1 MQSLWNDQDAAQY
14 QSALA
19 LRVYTSRLL
28 GCEPSLVL
36 HGGGNT
42 SVKDSVENLF
52 GEKEEILFVKG
63 SGWDLATIEEPGFA
77 PVKMDVL
84 LDMAKLSDLSD
95 TDMVKYQRAA
105 MIDPSAPNPSVEAI
119 LHAIIPFKFVDHT
132 HADVIVTLTN
142 TPEREAFITELYGKR
157 ILIIPY
163 VMPGFILA
171 RTVYEMTKDID
182 WSSLDGLVL
191 MNHGL
196 FTFADDA
203 KTSYENTIRIVDE
216 AEAFLR
222 QRNAVFEAP
231 KMTDTRPSVE
241 TMTKVRHKLS
251 TLKRA
256 RTIVHFENSDITQVF
271 ASHSALER
279 IAQQGP
285 LTPDHV
291 IRTKRLPV
299 LLSDKTIDA
308 QLDKYVADYIK
319 YFEENVNT
327 EQCLNPA
334 PNFGVLAN
342 YGLLTFGKNIKEA
355 KIIAD
360 IARHTCQSI
369 LNAEQLSQY
378 KALSAAEIFEVEYW
392 ELEQAKLKKGG
403 GSLPLQG
410 AVCAVLA
417 EDEAQASEVL
427 KQLAAKGAQS
437 VLVQKT
443 DDVKTQLKDAV
454 YMFGGIDLLVSL
466 SSDAERIELVVD
478 YLRLGIEPRAV
489 AIANETKALVE
500 TFAHAEIPF
509 NAVKSANIDNALAAE
524 IACRTLHSD
533 YQNTVNTE
541 IKLG

>member
-14 QSALA
+14 QSPLA

-84 LDMAKLSDLSD
+84 LEMAKLTDLSD
-95 TDMVKYQRAA
+95 TNMVKYQRAA

-132 HADVIVTLTN
+132 HADAIVTLTN
-142 TPEREAFITELYGKR
+142 TPEREAFIQKLYGKR

-182 WSSLDGLVL
+182 WQTLDGLVL

-203 KTSYENTIRIVDE
+203 KTSYENTIKIVAE
-216 AEAFLR
+216 AEAFLES
-222 QRNAVFEAP
+222 RNAVFSAP
-231 KMTDTRPSVE
+231 ELEEKRPSVD
-241 TMTKVRHKLS
+241 TITKVRHKLS
-251 TLKRA
+251 ALKKS
-256 RTIVHFENSDITQVF
+256 RTIVHFEGSAVAQAF
-271 ASHSALER
+271 ASHADIAR
-279 IAQQGP
+279 ISQQGP

-299 LLSDKTIDA
+299 LLNDNSVEA
-308 QLDKYVADYIK
+308 QLDKYVEDYIA
-319 YFEENVNT
+319 YFNDNVNE

-334 PNFGVLAN
+334 PNFGVLEQH
-342 YGLLTFGKNIKEA
+342 GLLTFGKNIKEA

-369 LNAEQLSQY
+369 LSAEQLSAY
-378 KALSAAEIFEVEYW
+378 KALTAAEIFEVEYW

-403 GSLPLQG
+403 GALPLQG
-410 AVCAVLA
+410 AVCAVFAQA
-417 EDEAQASEVL
+417 EESASEVL
-427 KQLAAKGAQS
+427 KQLASKGAQT
-437 VLVQKT
+437 VLVLPEN
-443 DDVKTQLKDAV
+443 DVKACLKEAV
-454 YMFGGIDLLVSL
+454 YQFGGIDLCVSVGENEF
-466 SSDAERIELVVD
+466 DDVVD
-478 YLRLGIEPRAV
+478 FLRLGIEPRVV
-489 AIANETKALVE
+489 AITPDVDTLLE

-509 NAVKSANIDNALAAE
+509 NAVKTQQPDTALAAE

-533 YQNTVNTE
+533 YAQTVNTAIE
-541 IKLG
+541 LK

>member
-1 MQSLWNDQDAAQY
+1 MQSLWNDQDAAHY
-14 QSALA
+14 QSPLA

-42 SVKDSVENLF
+42 SVKDTVENLF
-52 GEKEEILFVKG
+52 GQKEEILFVKG

-84 LDMAKLSDLSD
+84 LEMAKLTDLSD

-132 HADVIVTLTN
+132 HADAIVTLTN
-142 TPEREAFITELYGKR
+142 TPEREAFIQTLYGKR

-171 RTVYEMTKDID
+171 RTVYEMTKEID
-182 WSSLDGLVL
+182 WQSLDGLVL

-203 KTSYENTIRIVDE
+203 KTSYENTIKIVAE
-216 AEAFLR
+216 AEAFLAE
-222 QRNAVFEAP
+222 RNAIFEAP
-231 KMTDTRPSVE
+231 AATVNYPSVE
-241 TMTKVRHKLS
+241 TITKVRHKLS
-251 TLKRA
+251 ALKQS
-256 RTIVHFENSDITQVF
+256 RTIVHFEGSAVTQAF
-271 ASHSALER
+271 ASHAELAR

-291 IRTKRLPV
+291 IRTKRLPA
-299 LLSDKTIDA
+299 LLSDDSVET
-308 QLDKYVADYIK
+308 QLDKYVEDYVA
-319 YFEENVNT
+319 YFNDNVNG

-334 PNFGVLAN
+334 PNFSVLEN
-342 YGLLTFGKNIKEA
+342 HGLLTFGKNIKEA

-369 LNAEQLSQY
+369 LNAEQLSSY

-392 ELEQAKLKKGG
+392 ELEQAKLKKSG
-403 GSLPLQG
+403 GSAPLQG
-410 AVCAVLA
+410 AVCAVFA
-417 EDEAQASEVL
+417 TDKEQATEVL
-427 KQLAAKGAQS
+427 KQLAVKGAQS
-437 VLVQKT
+437 VLVLPS
-443 DDVKTQLKDAV
+443 DDVKATLKAAV
-454 YMFGGIDLLVSL
+454 YEFGGIDLCVSVGVETF
-466 SSDAERIELVVD
+466 DDVVD
-478 YLRLGIEPRAV
+478 FLRLGLSPRIV
-489 AIANETKALVE
+489 AITTETSELLD
-500 TFAHAEIPF
+500 TYDHADIPC
-509 NAVKSANIDNALAAE
+509 NAVKTDTVNSALAAE
-524 IACRTLHSD
+524 IACRTLHAD
-533 YQNTVNTE
+533 YVSTTNTVIE
-541 IKLG
+541 LV